1 MFSPLRKIEIMVI
14 ILLVVIAIF
23 ALYTMVFKDFSLGPL
38 NISIPYAYP
47 DINFN
52 LVTILFLL
60 LGIIIPVVFG
70 IYIIAYYI
78 SEIGVKIKE
87 LNVISDTIS
96 KDDLLP
102 IINNIDSLQNILAE
116 MNEKLEKCNDF
127 ISTSN
132 VSYSTQPQISE
143 ESQEEDKK
151 VTTHE
156 DIKKDNHTQDTDI
169 TILIKKDINSI
180 KELLD
185 GLERIREEL
194 KKLRNSI

>member
-1 MFSPLRKIEIMVI
+1 MFSPLRKIEITVI
-14 ILLVVIAIF
+14 IMIVVVAMF
-23 ALYTMVFKDFSLGPL
+23 ALYTMVFKDFPLGPL

-47 DINFN
+47 SINFN

-116 MNEKLEKCNDF
+116 INEKLEKCNNF
-127 ISTSN
+127 ILSSN

-143 ESQEEDKK
+143 ESQEDKK
-151 VTTHE
+151 VTTYE
-156 DIKKDNHTQDTDI
+156 NIEKDNHTQDTDI